1 MAHLFS
7 DIRNLGCISEQGDAA
22 LEHRCYSMNGW
33 LWMLCNRKS
42 VIIEDEMGLEWG
54 VGKGNVC
61 DVTKSS

>member
-1 MAHLFS
+1 
-7 DIRNLGCISEQGDAA
+7 
-22 LEHRCYSMNGW
+22 MNGW
-33 LWMLCNRKS
+33 LWMRCNRKS